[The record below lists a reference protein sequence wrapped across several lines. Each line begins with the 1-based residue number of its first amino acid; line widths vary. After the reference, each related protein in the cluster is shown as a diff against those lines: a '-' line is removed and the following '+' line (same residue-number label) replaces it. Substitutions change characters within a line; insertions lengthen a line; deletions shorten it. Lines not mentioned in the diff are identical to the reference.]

1 MKTIKIHIGIC
12 TTLFI
17 SLFFISCSNGLENN
31 IEDSLKNDPIIEK
44 MELIN
49 KKSILI
55 MNNNQYLVSPH
66 TRSNTPETLE
76 EFIETIYL
84 NVENI
89 TENGTLGL
97 SGFTQEE
104 INESKRILQLQIED
118 ISSFVEQRQRED
130 TSLTFKEALTEYM
143 ILKYQE
149 AYKNIPLEK
158 LLSTNMYDNYF
169 ENNNVSPYNVLS
181 MQLSTSSENQEA
193 LMHFASSDLI
203 TRGLGRDI
211 CGLIGAAIGGT
222 LGSFG
227 GGIVGIWGGAY
238 GAALAYTIYDGFDPV
253 EFSNMVSSDP
263 RTFCN

>member
-118 ISSFVEQRQRED
+118 
-130 TSLTFKEALTEYM
+130 
-143 ILKYQE
+143 
-149 AYKNIPLEK
+149 
-158 LLSTNMYDNYF
+158 
-169 ENNNVSPYNVLS
+169 
-181 MQLSTSSENQEA
+181 
-193 LMHFASSDLI
+193 
-203 TRGLGRDI
+203 
-211 CGLIGAAIGGT
+211 
-222 LGSFG
+222 
-227 GGIVGIWGGAY
+227 
-238 GAALAYTIYDGFDPV
+238 
-253 EFSNMVSSDP
+253 VSSLCLCSTKEDISYNY
-263 RTFCN
+263 R